1 MLWKG
6 ENMIQRDDYL
16 NKLIQLKDTDSIKV
30 ITGVRRAGKSVL
42 LMLYRDYLK
51 SQGIPD
57 EHIIYLNFEE
67 FDLLGIRTQEQLIE
81 LLKPK
86 LNKNIHLYLMFD
98 EIQMVDGW
106 QRVINGLRVS
116 YDCDIVVT
124 GSNAK
129 MLSGELATL
138 LSGRYVEIPIY
149 PFSFR
154 EFLAAKEIEPKS
166 YQVDQAFLEYEQYG
180 GFPSVVLANNNIK
193 DTILSGIFDTII
205 LNDISMRANVRDTE
219 SLRALV
225 GFLADNTGQLV
236 KPAKI
241 AGTMKN
247 EGINVSNHT
256 VERYLQLLE
265 DAFLFYRGRQYDLRG
280 RSYLRTSGKYFIVD
294 PGLRRSA
301 VDRRPGN
308 YSGQLENIVYLE
320 LIRRGYTVDIGK
332 METKEIDF
340 VARKV
345 DQILYVQVTYEI
357 PQNSH
362 ETDNLLNIKDNYKKI
377 LITQRHYP
385 DINEIDGIPI
395 INIVD
400 WLLES

>member
-1 MLWKG
+1 
-6 ENMIQRDDYL
+6 MIQRDDYL

>member
-1 MLWKG
+1 
-6 ENMIQRDDYL
+6 MIQRDDYL

-51 SQGIPD
+51 SQGIPE

-86 LNKNIHLYLMFD
+86 LNKDIHLYLMFD

-154 EFLAAKEIEPKS
+154 EFLAAKEIQPKS

-400 WLLES
+400 WLLEN